1 MTKNPVARVLAVT
14 LCLAC
19 GTLAA
24 AEPDTTA
31 PAAPTAA
38 ASAAADDAQAA
49 AAQAKDRA
57 EAEAALAGAPAAERD
72 LCLVRGKPSGDARYQ
87 VLKKLKV
94 ARQTYGSVTLV
105 LPELA
110 QQARAAGADLI
121 IEYNGSQ
128 RFGFFP
134 WRLVRPVATGTAVR
148 WLGTEPVDCA
158 ALGGNTVAEVIS
170 TNKEPGK

>member
-1 MTKNPVARVLAVT
+1 MTKKPLPFALAAA

-19 GTLAA
+19 GAVAA
-24 AEPDTTA
+24 AEPETA
-31 PAAPTAA
+31 EPATPA
-38 ASAAADDAQAA
+38 ASASGDEAQAA
-49 AAQAKDRA
+49 AALAKDRA
-57 EAEAALAGAPAAERD
+57 EAEAALAAAPSAERD
-72 LCLVRGKPSGDARYQ
+72 LCLVRGKPAGDARYQ
-87 VLKKLKV
+87 VIKKLKV

-110 QQARAAGADLI
+110 KEARAAGADLI
-121 IEYNGSQ
+121 VEYNGSQ

-148 WLGTEPVDCA
+148 WLGTQPVDCA

>member
-1 MTKNPVARVLAVT
+1 MTKKPLPLALAAA

-19 GTLAA
+19 GALAA
-24 AEPDTTA
+24 AEPETA
-31 PAAPTAA
+31 QPA
-38 ASAAADDAQAA
+38 ASAASAAGDEAQAA
-49 AAQAKDRA
+49 AALAKDRA
-57 EAEAALAGAPAAERD
+57 EAEAALAAAPAAERD

-148 WLGTEPVDCA
+148 WLGAQPVDCA

>member
-1 MTKNPVARVLAVT
+1 MMKISTARVLAAT
-14 LCLAC
+14 LCFASGL
-19 GTLAA
+19 LAA
-24 AEPDTTA
+24 AEPD
-31 PAAPTAA
+31 PAAPA
-38 ASAAADDAQAA
+38 ASAASAAGDEAQAA

-57 EAEAALAGAPAAERD
+57 EAEAALAAAPAAERD
-72 LCLVRGKPSGDARYQ
+72 LCLVRGTPSGDARFQ
-87 VLKKLKV
+87 VLKKLKA

-110 QQARAAGADLI
+110 RQARAAGGDLVI
-121 IEYNGSQ
+121 DYNGSQ

-148 WLGTEPVDCA
+148 WLGAQPVDCA